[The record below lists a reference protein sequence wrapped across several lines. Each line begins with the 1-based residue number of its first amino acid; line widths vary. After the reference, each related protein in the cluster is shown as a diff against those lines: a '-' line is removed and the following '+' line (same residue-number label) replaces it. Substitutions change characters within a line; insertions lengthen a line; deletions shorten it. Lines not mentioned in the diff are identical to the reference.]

1 VIVVPKGLLKS
12 ICYLAEAA
20 YPRECCG
27 LLIGR
32 DNSPTAITVTRIAES
47 ENVANGPGLDRFEVD
62 PQVRFDI
69 MRQLGCIGAS
79 GSATVAPPAERVVGH
94 FHSHPDHP
102 AQPSQTD
109 LEMAFEPEM
118 IWVITAVVDGRATQT
133 TAHRLDP
140 LTRQF
145 RELYLTTTET

>member
-1 VIVVPKGLLKS
+1 MIVVPRPLLKT
-12 ICYLAEAA
+12 ICDLAEAA

-32 DNSPTAITVTRIAES
+32 DDGAATTVTRIAES
-47 ENVANGPGLDRFEVD
+47 ANLADGPAHDRFEVD
-62 PQVRFDI
+62 PQVRFDV
-69 MRQLGCIGAS
+69 MRELGLIADGGA
-79 GSATVAPPAERVVGH
+79 AAVAPTAERIVGH

-118 IWVITAVVDGRATQT
+118 IWLITAVENGRAVQT
-133 TAHRLDP
+133 TAHILDP
-140 LTRQF
+140 SVGRF
-145 RELYLTTTET
+145 RELSLTTKET